1 MEQYTMSQ
9 DVARYLSPGVTY
21 DPLRQPLYDR
31 VVTADPI
38 AAGTVLQFF
47 QTPIG
52 QAGKT
57 LLDTN
62 MRLAGQIPAGHVFEC
77 WSPRVVVA
85 PITITDIG
93 LLAVINNA
101 SDVYRIIHGGFIDF
115 AIVSSRKLQV
125 PIFFLP
131 AGAGVSGFAALTSI
145 GGAGSN
151 TGNVLAA
158 TNGEPNNTAPMTLA
172 PFPVVIPPTQTFTF
186 EMTFPVAIDLFGVVS
201 IWVVLDGIL
210 HRPALP

>member
-31 VVTADPI
+31 VVSADPI
-38 AAGTVLQFF
+38 AAGTVMQFF

-62 MRLAGQIPAGHVFEC
+62 LRLAGQIPAGHVFEC
-77 WSPRVVVA
+77 WSPR
-85 PITITDIG
+85 
-93 LLAVINNA
+93 AVIAPADITQVGILAAQNAA
-101 SDVYRIIHGGFIDF
+101 SDVHRVIHGGFVDF
-115 AIVSSRKLQV
+115 GVVSSRKLQC
-125 PIFFLP
+125 PLFFLP
-131 AGAGVSGFAALTSI
+131 AGAGVSGFAAMASI
-145 GGAGSN
+145 GGAGAN

-172 PFPVVIPPTQTFTF
+172 PFPIVIPPTQTFTF
-186 EMTFPVAIDLFGVVS
+186 EVTFPVAVDLVAAIN
-201 IWVVLDGIL
+201 IWIVLDGIL